1 MLAKPRLIL
10 ALILGGMTGVFTNV
24 LFDSGLRAP
33 AAPGS
38 IIAVLLQTPA
48 DTFVGVIL
56 SVILSCTVTF
66 LVAAFLLKLDRSE
79 DEGDLSQAT
88 TSMEAMKGKKSV
100 ASGALGGGAGADRER
115 PIHSIVFACDA
126 GMGSSA
132 MGASVLRRKITEAGF
147 DDVTVVNKAI
157 SSLGD
162 DYDLVVTH
170 QDLTARAQQRTASAT
185 HVSVENF
192 MGSPRYDE
200 IVELLHR
207 TNAGATV
214 GAGAAGAG
222 AAGAGAAGA
231 GAAGAGAGAAAASSH
246 DGDDRDG
253 GEGTDGTDGTDG
265 TQGTG
270 DPVLSTGSI
279 VLGGGASSMT
289 EAIEEAGQLL
299 VRTGAVEPAY
309 VEAMHERET
318 SVSTFMGNG
327 LAIPHGTNE
336 AKGAIRRTAVSF
348 VRYDE
353 PVDWKGKPATFVV
366 GVAGAGDEHLAIL
379 AKLAKIFSDKAQVA
393 RLEAATSAEEVQE
406 ILSSVA

>member
-48 DTFVGVIL
+48 DSFVGVIL

-88 TSMEAMKGKKSV
+88 ASMEAMKGKKSV

-231 GAAGAGAGAAAASSH
+231 GAGAAAASSP
-246 DGDDRDG
+246 DDDRDG
-253 GEGTDGTDGTDG
+253 GEGTDGTDGTKG
-265 TQGTG
+265 TS

>member
-88 TSMEAMKGKKSV
+88 ASMEAMKGKKSV

-231 GAAGAGAGAAAASSH
+231 GAGAAPASSP
-246 DGDDRDG
+246 DDDRDG
-253 GEGTDGTDGTDG
+253 GEGTDGTDGTKG
-265 TQGTG
+265 TS

>member
-1 MLAKPRLIL
+1 MAKPRLIL

-88 TSMEAMKGKKSV
+88 ASMEAMKGKKSV

-231 GAAGAGAGAAAASSH
+231 GAGAAPASSP
-246 DGDDRDG
+246 DDDRDG
-253 GEGTDGTDGTDG
+253 GEGTDGTDGTKG
-265 TQGTG
+265 TS

>member
-88 TSMEAMKGKKSV
+88 ASMEAMKGKKSV

-222 AAGAGAAGA
+222 AAGAGA
-231 GAAGAGAGAAAASSH
+231 GAAPASSP
-246 DGDDRDG
+246 DDDRDG
-253 GEGTDGTDGTDG
+253 GEGTDGTDGTKG
-265 TQGTG
+265 TS